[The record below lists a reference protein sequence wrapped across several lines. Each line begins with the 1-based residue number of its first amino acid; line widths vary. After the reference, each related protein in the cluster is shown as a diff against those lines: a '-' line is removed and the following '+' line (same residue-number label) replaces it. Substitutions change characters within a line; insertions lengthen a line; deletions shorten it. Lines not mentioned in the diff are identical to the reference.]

1 MLQLRGEGPREPA
14 PFQDFEEGDTDDP
27 SEAARWV
34 RIYSEL
40 VGLHEDRLVRLGV
53 SRRPPPQAKA
63 RLTELRA
70 RLDAWRQRHLDLAGI
85 DFDSYGRI
93 LTAGGRTQR
102 LTKRESQLLD
112 FLMDRPGQYF
122 PADVLIREAWQDAHL
137 APEQVRT
144 YVVRL
149 RRKLA
154 EAEVPATLVNRQ
166 RQGYALI
173 LEKGDLQV
181 RRDSSS

>member
-1 MLQLRGEGPREPA
+1 MLQLRGEGAPEPD
-14 PFQDFEEGDTDDP
+14 PFLDVEEVDVDHP
-27 SEAARWV
+27 SDAARWV

-40 VGLHEDRLVRLGV
+40 VGLHEDRLAREG
-53 SRRPPPQAKA
+53 SARRPPPAAKA
-63 RLTELRA
+63 RLNELRS
-70 RLDAWRQRHLDLAGI
+70 RLDSWRQRHLDLAGI

-122 PADVLIREAWQDAHL
+122 TADVLIREAWQEARL

-154 EAEVPATLVNRQ
+154 AAQVPAKLDNRQ

-173 LEKGDLQV
+173 VEPGASLG
-181 RRDSSS
+181 RRG